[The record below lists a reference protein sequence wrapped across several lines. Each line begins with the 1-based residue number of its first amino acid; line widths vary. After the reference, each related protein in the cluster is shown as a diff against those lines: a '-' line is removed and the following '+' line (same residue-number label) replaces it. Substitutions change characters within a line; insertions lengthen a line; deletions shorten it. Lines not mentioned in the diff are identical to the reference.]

1 MISREEHRVNEHN
14 LEWKPRDASPG
25 SSTKKLQR
33 IMGLDHSNISQT
45 LFYYSYETVIGI
57 ACFFSLISTAF
68 FWVIVLLIFSCK
80 YGCSE

>member
-33 IMGLDHSNISQT
+33 IMWLDHSNISQT

-57 ACFFSLISTAF
+57 ACFFP
-68 FWVIVLLIFSCK
+68 
-80 YGCSE
+80 